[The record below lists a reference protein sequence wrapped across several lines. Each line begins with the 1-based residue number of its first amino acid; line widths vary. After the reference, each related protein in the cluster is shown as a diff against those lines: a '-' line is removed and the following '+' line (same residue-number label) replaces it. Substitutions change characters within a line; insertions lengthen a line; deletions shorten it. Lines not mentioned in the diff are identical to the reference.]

1 MSLPLQRRI
10 QEVRG
15 GAFLAG
21 KNSGASR
28 DESGRSPGSH
38 QVNVSLW
45 FLVVVA
51 YIICGNIA
59 FTQVSCISLST
70 RIRTCQYLRKY
81 LWYSLY
87 VSLWSKN
94 DNGG

>member
-1 MSLPLQRRI
+1 MSLPLQRPI

-21 KNSGASR
+21 KNAGTSWG
-28 DESGRSPGSH
+28 ESGRSPGSH

-51 YIICGNIA
+51 YIICGNVA
-59 FTQVSCISLST
+59 FTKVSCI
-70 RIRTCQYLRKY
+70 
-81 LWYSLY
+81 
-87 VSLWSKN
+87 
-94 DNGG
+94 

>member
-1 MSLPLQRRI
+1 MSLPLQRPI
-10 QEVRG
+10 QEIRG

-21 KNSGASR
+21 KNAGTSWG
-28 DESGRSPGSH
+28 ESGRSPGFH

-45 FLVVVA
+45 FLVVVV

-70 RIRTCQYLRKY
+70 RIRTCQSALQITPI
-81 LWYSLY
+81 ST
-87 VSLWSKN
+87 SECT
-94 DNGG
+94 

>member
-10 QEVRG
+10 QDVRG
-15 GAFLAG
+15 GAFLA
-21 KNSGASR
+21 GASR

-70 RIRTCQYLRKY
+70 RIRTCQSALQITPI
-81 LWYSLY
+81 ST
-87 VSLWSKN
+87 SECT
-94 DNGG
+94 

>member
-70 RIRTCQYLRKY
+70 RIRTCQSALQITPI
-81 LWYSLY
+81 ST
-87 VSLWSKN
+87 SECT
-94 DNGG
+94 

>member
-21 KNSGASR
+21 KNAGTSW

-38 QVNVSLW
+38 QVNECVP
-45 FLVVVA
+45 V
-51 YIICGNIA
+51 
-59 FTQVSCISLST
+59 VSCCCILYNLWKY
-70 RIRTCQYLRKY
+70 RIYSSVMYFIKY
-81 LWYSLY
+81 SYTY
-87 VSLWSKN
+87 VSECFTNHSHKYI
-94 DNGG
+94 

>member
-28 DESGRSPGSH
+28 DESGQSPGSH
-38 QVNVSLW
+38 LVNQNVSLW
-45 FLVVVA
+45 FILVVA
-51 YIICGNIA
+51 YNI
-59 FTQVSCISLST
+59 L
-70 RIRTCQYLRKY
+70 
-81 LWYSLY
+81 
-87 VSLWSKN
+87 
-94 DNGG
+94 